1 MKHDAI
7 VIGAGMSGL
16 AAALRL
22 ARHDRRVVVL
32 ERHELWGGLNS
43 FYTLGGRRFD
53 VGLHAL
59 TNFAPK
65 GARGAPLTRLLRWL
79 GIAHEELRLAEQEL
93 SEIRFPGVR
102 LEFTNDFA
110 RFASEVE
117 RTFPADKDGFARLVR
132 WVQDYPV
139 ASDAPPAPSAR
150 ALLGEHLREPLLAE
164 MLLLPALFYG
174 SATED
179 DVDVRTFA
187 ILFRALFLEGLSR
200 PEGGIRTLLNLLV
213 KRLKGAGAE
222 LRMNAGVKRVLLRG
236 DPGHEV
242 AAGVE
247 LESGEELSA
256 PVILSSAGWV
266 ETQRLAGR
274 EALRADVGRI
284 SFLESQWVLDRAP
297 AELGHRA
304 ATCFFSNAERAT
316 YRRPADLVDV
326 RSGVVSSPNNF
337 RASEPLS
344 EGLLRVSVLASHER
358 WKRLGA
364 DEYQAAKREAAAAAA
379 AAVGQHLPGW
389 SEHVVFQ
396 DVFTPATIE
405 RFTSHAGGAVYG
417 SPTKHLGGET
427 GIEGLYL
434 IGSDQGH
441 LGIIG
446 ALISGVVM
454 ANRHVLHRF
463 AHESEAASA

>member
-1 MKHDAI
+1 MKYDAI

-22 ARHDRRVVVL
+22 AQHDQRVVVL

-65 GARGAPLTRLLRWL
+65 GKKGQPLTRLLRWL
-79 GIAHEELRLAEQEL
+79 DIRHEELRLGEQEH
-93 SEIRFPGVR
+93 SEILFPGAR

-110 RFASEVE
+110 HLASEVE
-117 RTFPADKDGFARLVR
+117 RLFPAERDGFARLTR
-132 WVQDYPV
+132 WVQDHVVY
-139 ASDAPPAPSAR
+139 DEHPAPSAR
-150 ALLGEHLREPLLAE
+150 ALLREHIDEPLLVE
-164 MLLLPALFYG
+164 MLLLPALYYG

-187 ILFRALFLEGLSR
+187 ILFRALFLEGLAR

-213 KRLKGAGAE
+213 KRLKRAEAE
-222 LRMNAGVKRVLLRG
+222 LRMKAGVKRILLRG
-236 DPGHEV
+236 DSGRETAV
-242 AAGVE
+242 GVE
-247 LESGEELSA
+247 LESGEELEA

-266 ETQRLAGR
+266 ETRRLAGR
-274 EALRADVGRI
+274 KVPRADEGRI
-284 SFLESQWVLDRAP
+284 SFVESLWVLDRAP

-304 ATCFFSNAERAT
+304 ATSFFSNEERAW
-316 YRRPADLVDV
+316 YRRPADLVEV
-326 RSGVVSSPNNF
+326 KSGVVSSPNNF

-344 EGLLRVSVLASHER
+344 EGLLRISVLANHER
-358 WKRLGA
+358 WKLLSG
-364 DEYQAAKREAAAAAA
+364 EGYQAAKEAAAARAA
-379 AAVGQHLPGW
+379 AAVKLHLPDW

-417 SPTKHLGGET
+417 SPTKHLDGET
-427 GIEGLYL
+427 GIPGLYL
-434 IGSDQGH
+434 IGSDQGY

-446 ALISGVVM
+446 AMISGVAM

-463 AHESEAASA
+463 ARDAEAASA

>member
-1 MKHDAI
+1 MKYDAI

-59 TNFAPK
+59 TNYAPK
-65 GARGAPLTRLLRWL
+65 GAKGAPLTRLLRWL
-79 GIAHEELRLAEQEL
+79 GIAHEELRLGEQEL

-102 LEFTNDFA
+102 LEFTNEFA
-110 RFASEVE
+110 RLESEVE
-117 RTFPADKDGFARLVR
+117 RAFPAERDRFARLVR
-132 WVQDYPV
+132 WVQDYAV
-139 ASDAPPAPSAR
+139 ASETHPDPSAR
-150 ALLGEHLREPLLAE
+150 AILTLHIREPLLVE
-164 MLLLPALFYG
+164 MLLLPALYYG

-179 DVDVRTFA
+179 DVDVRTLA

-213 KRLKGAGAE
+213 KRLKGSGAE
-222 LRMNAGVKRVLLRG
+222 LRTNAGVKRVLLRG
-236 DPGHEV
+236 PVHETAV
-242 AAGVE
+242 GVE
-247 LESGEELSA
+247 LESGEELEA

-266 ETQRLAGR
+266 ETQRLIGR
-274 EALRADVGRI
+274 EVPRADVGRI
-284 SFLESQWVLDRAP
+284 SFLESQWVLDRMP

-304 ATCFFSNAERAT
+304 ATCFFSNTERAP
-316 YRRPADLVDV
+316 YRRPADLVDA

-337 RASEPLS
+337 RASTPLE
-344 EGLLRVSVLASHER
+344 EGLLRVSVLANHER
-358 WKRLGA
+358 WKRLGQ
-364 DEYQAAKREAAAAAA
+364 DEYQARKRTAAAEAAAA
-379 AAVGQHLPGW
+379 VRRHLPDW

-396 DVFTPATIE
+396 DVFTPTTIE

-417 SPTKHLGGET
+417 SPTKHLDGAT
-427 GIEGLYL
+427 GIDGLHL
-434 IGSDQGH
+434 IGSDQGY
-441 LGIIG
+441 LGIVG

-454 ANRHVLHRF
+454 ANRHVLHKF
-463 AHESEAASA
+463 AHGAEAAPA